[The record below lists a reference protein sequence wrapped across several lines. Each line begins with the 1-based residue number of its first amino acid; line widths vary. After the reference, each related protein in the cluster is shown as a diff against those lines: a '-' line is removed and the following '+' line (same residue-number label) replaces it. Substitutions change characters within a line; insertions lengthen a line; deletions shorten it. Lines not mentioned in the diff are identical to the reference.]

1 MMDLLSF
8 VRVPI
13 NKQEFLSCK
22 FSPTASPFCSPAVAP
37 GCLLQGAGTPVRHE
51 APLGLGCHQGGVT
64 EQSRVENTSMWS
76 QAWH

>member
-1 MMDLLSF
+1 MDLLSF

-22 FSPTASPFCSPAVAP
+22 FSPT
-37 GCLLQGAGTPVRHE
+37 GTPVRHE